1 MTPMGSADA
10 RKGGSMRPPQLPLTR
25 PLSSQSRP
33 SADRRQADEKAP
45 AQAKPPK
52 KRSLNEA
59 AHKLGY

>member
-1 MTPMGSADA
+1 
-10 RKGGSMRPPQLPLTR
+10 MRPPQLPLTR
-25 PLSSQSRP
+25 PLSSLSRP

-45 AQAKPPK
+45 AEAKPPK